1 MVGVTDANGNPVTD
15 ASGNPVTQLVTTVT
29 PVAVPVTDASGNA
42 VTGNPF
48 LLFLNQNSLWIYDW
62 IFNNYLTIDTNG
74 NPVTE
79 TVIAITDSSGNVV
92 TGNFMI

>member
-29 PVAVPVTDASGNA
+29 PVAVPVTDASGNV

-48 LLFLNQNSLWIYDW
+48 SLFYFQKLL
-62 IFNNYLTIDTNG
+62 
-74 NPVTE
+74 
-79 TVIAITDSSGNVV
+79 
-92 TGNFMI
+92 

>member
-48 LLFLNQNSLWIYDW
+48 LYSLFK
-62 IFNNYLTIDTNG
+62 NYYNHIIG
-74 NPVTE
+74 YS
-79 TVIAITDSSGNVV
+79 IIT
-92 TGNFMI
+92 

>member
-42 VTGNPF
+42 VTGNT
-48 LLFLNQNSLWIYDW
+48 IYS
-62 IFNNYLTIDTNG
+62 FNNFQCVHIGRVYALTSRG
-74 NPVTE
+74 
-79 TVIAITDSSGNVV
+79 SG
-92 TGNFMI
+92 F

>member
-42 VTGNPF
+42 VTGNKK
-48 LLFLNQNSLWIYDW
+48 L
-62 IFNNYLTIDTNG
+62 
-74 NPVTE
+74 
-79 TVIAITDSSGNVV
+79 
-92 TGNFMI
+92 